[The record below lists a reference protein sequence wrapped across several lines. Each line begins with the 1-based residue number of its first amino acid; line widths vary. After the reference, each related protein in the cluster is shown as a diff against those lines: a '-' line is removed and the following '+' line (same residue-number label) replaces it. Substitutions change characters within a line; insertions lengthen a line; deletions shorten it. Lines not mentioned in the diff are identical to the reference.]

1 MFINNLKTELLINIK
16 LTIIFKIR
24 INQKPNRKPT
34 PSRKQQRNYTGGV
47 RSRKQGDHFS
57 YCRRLALMAWWYLSC
72 QIVPRD
78 YKKRVYDD
86 GTDFDADISDEQ
98 HGIDVPVVA
107 NGEHPDLYSLF
118 LLFLLLEKLPF
129 FITFLSL
136 FSMLPFCCSVF
147 WDMKTRKTRAQ

>member
-1 MFINNLKTELLINIK
+1 M
-16 LTIIFKIR
+16 
-24 INQKPNRKPT
+24 
-34 PSRKQQRNYTGGV
+34 
-47 RSRKQGDHFS
+47 
-57 YCRRLALMAWWYLSC
+57 
-72 QIVPRD
+72 
-78 YKKRVYDD
+78 YDD

-136 FSMLPFCCSVF
+136 FSMLSFCCSVF
-147 WDMKTRKTRAQ
+147 WGHENPKDARIVIETAKVSPEFVHIGIRQVILRRIIGENIDELAKIVLQINVDGNPIFNCSTLCFGLY